1 MGGSTASLS
10 KRGSATK
17 GGASARTSMSV
28 GGKTVTKNSSLTFTI
43 KGTKIKVT
51 NVHLDEKGNL
61 IGTYG
66 STTGKI
72 SGSNL
77 V

>member
-1 MGGSTASLS
+1 MGGSSASLS
-10 KRGSATK
+10 KRGSATSK
-17 GGASARTSMSV
+17 TPARTSVTV
-28 GGKTVTKNSSLTFTI
+28 GGKKVTQGSSLTFTI

-51 NVHLDEKGNL
+51 NVHLDDKGNL

-72 SGSNL
+72 NGSNL